1 MNEENKIKLQAYL
14 DGELSGRDER
24 EISEL
29 LTTDHQAQLLLAEL
43 RMVKSALHGGEPE
56 LKLPETRE
64 FYWSK
69 IQKEIERAGQGPVS
83 QSNSWW
89 KPVYARFAGGLA
101 AACGVL
107 VISFIAFN
115 NGPTKYAA
123 GEVEGSGDEMGVITF
138 RSDAERMTVV
148 YLFDR
153 EADDIVDSSAD

>member
-1 MNEENKIKLQAYL
+1 MNDENKIKLQAYL

-29 LTTDHQAQLLLAEL
+29 LTTDNEAQSLLAEL
-43 RMVKSALHGGEPE
+43 QMVKSALHGNELE

-69 IQKEIERAGQGPVS
+69 IQREIERTEQQPAS
-83 QSNSWW
+83 KSNSWW

-107 VISFIAFN
+107 AISFIAFN
-115 NGPTKYAA
+115 TGPTNYAT

-153 EADDIVDSSAD
+153 DADDIVDSSAD